1 MPPLAKTPKKG
12 GKVKPHA
19 QISFEEFNRE
29 MQSKINERTKSV
41 PKTLSVTQQ
50 VMPTQSA
57 SAIEQVQKDA
67 GLIQTLQRKVSA
79 GSSEKDLKR
88 VES

>member
-1 MPPLAKTPKKG
+1 
-12 GKVKPHA
+12 
-19 QISFEEFNRE
+19 

>member
-12 GKVKPHA
+12 GKVKPHE

-57 SAIEQVQKDA
+57 SASEQVQKDA
-67 GLIQTLQRKVSA
+67 GLLQTLQRKVSA